1 MRIGFTIIY
10 NGAHH
15 LEHNDWG
22 CRLPK
27 MLDYWVIVEGA
38 ADNGGSTSWCK
49 RIDDPHNSTDGTF
62 EITGGLAGRHKN
74 VTCIGMAGRKWK
86 SKDEMVNAAI
96 KHINSTMKNGNI
108 VPSFKWHF
116 KNQCEPVFLWEIDS
130 DEIWDVK
137 DMASAEI
144 EIINTGADCGCF
156 HANHFV
162 GKGIVARGTWGEGND
177 PTDPLKNAYRR
188 LWRWKGQ
195 MFETHEPPVLEGG
208 NGKEVLLPQRFNH
221 YSYYFEKDVI
231 FKSKYYQGYEE
242 LHTKW
247 LDLQK
252 ETVFP
257 QPISRLIGGYWGNT
271 ETVID
276 RI

>member
-22 CRLPK
+22 NRLAK

-38 ADNGGSTSWCK
+38 ADPGGSTSWCNK
-49 RIDDPHNSTDGTF
+49 LNLESSSTDETLKKLNHVFKNGTV
-62 EITGGLAGRHKN
+62 IVSSN
-74 VTCIGMAGRKWK
+74 CWK
-86 SKDEMVNAAI
+86 SKDDMVNEAI
-96 KHINSTMKNGNI
+96 DRLRIHYDYVS
-108 VPSFKWHF
+108 HF
-116 KNQCEPVFLWEIDS
+116 SDDPVFLWQLDIDEQWGS
-130 DEIWDVK
+130 DQ
-137 DMASAEI
+137 MAEAEQMLI
-144 EIINTGADCGCF
+144 DADADCGCF
-156 HANHFV
+156 HANHYV
-162 GKGIVARGTWGEGND
+162 GKDLVAKGTWGEGND
-177 PTDPLKNAYRR
+177 PEDPLINAYRR

-195 MFETHEPPVLEGG
+195 LFATHEPPVLEGG
-208 NGKEVLLPQRFNH
+208 NGKEILLPQRFNH

-231 FKSKYYQGYEE
+231 FKSKYYKGYEN
-242 LHTKW
+242 LHKKW

-257 QPISRLIGGYWGNT
+257 QPISRLLDGHWGST
-271 ETVID
+271 STVIE